1 MDSERSEKSSD
12 DESGRIQRPA
22 GSNEKTAVN
31 SSLQRRGAADDDVE
45 MHVRPD
51 SPSKPRT
58 IARRPPNERCCSTG
72 PIATCI
78 NSMRVFS
85 KGSDLGSA
93 EARRANRVAMLLFFS
108 LLIHNFPEGLAV
120 AASALESDQLGL
132 TVTVGIMIHNIPE
145 GIASKSF
152 KESQ

>member
-1 MDSERSEKSSD
+1 
-12 DESGRIQRPA
+12 
-22 GSNEKTAVN
+22 
-31 SSLQRRGAADDDVE
+31 
-45 MHVRPD
+45 
-51 SPSKPRT
+51 
-58 IARRPPNERCCSTG
+58 
-72 PIATCI
+72 
-78 NSMRVFS
+78 MRVFS